1 MKSIWSNSLEAY
13 IISGFFGGPLESS
26 LTSAWQLKHFLPTCV
41 LSSQEG
47 NADLYRKKAIKMKK
61 FFEVCVEK
69 YVRITISQ
77 FLRHLE
83 VTMHSLFLA
92 TKVLSTLFFQYIYT
106 QVVVVFFGAVKL
118 HCNSSRHYSLPL
130 NTTLPTWINNH
141 RLQKNL
147 LTTKEEICK

>member
-1 MKSIWSNSLEAY
+1 MRHILFPGYTSP
-13 IISGFFGGPLESS
+13 FFGGPLELS

-47 NADLYRKKAIKMKK
+47 NADLYRKKAIKMKS

-92 TKVLSTLFFQYIYT
+92 TKVLSTLLFQYIYT

-130 NTTLPTWINNH
+130 NTSSFKHHSANMN
-141 RLQKNL
+141 
-147 LTTKEEICK
+147 